1 MILFRFRTITLVTSA
16 SFLKSYVCSEV
27 TYIFRAIE
35 AKLQTATCGKKH
47 KLSCQPTPHAKYT
60 LSQSQSMLSI
70 QTIQKQRT
78 KQETKMEKYTPH
90 FYAFLQAEKRITTI
104 EKDLVDINITIKIQF
119 SVLVSPAACKL
130 PFQNSGLTTS
140 CGIKI
145 SN

>member
-1 MILFRFRTITLVTSA
+1 MPANTSR
-16 SFLKSYVCSEV
+16 K
-27 TYIFRAIE
+27 I
-35 AKLQTATCGKKH
+35 H
-47 KLSCQPTPHAKYT
+47 T
-60 LSQSQSMLSI
+60 LSI
-70 QTIQKQRT
+70 PEHAVYPNYTET
-78 KQETKMEKYTPH
+78 KNQARNKETKMEKYTPH

>member
-1 MILFRFRTITLVTSA
+1 MTSA

-47 KLSCQPTPHAKYT
+47 SKNCHANQHLIQNT

-78 KQETKMEKYTPH
+78 KQAIRMEKYTPR
-90 FYAFLQAEKRITTI
+90 FYAFLQAEKRITAI
-104 EKDLVDINITIKIQF
+104 EKDLVDVNITIKIQF